1 MLSLFLI
8 NIIIVALVV
17 GIHYEFLEIL
27 TRLLARIKVK
37 RRLKIVVGV
46 FGTLV
51 AHAVEIV
58 TYGILYYILHH
69 QHTWGE
75 LKGAFSGTFEDCIY
89 FSYTSYTTVGFGDIQ
104 PLGQIRFVS
113 SIESLTG
120 MVLIT
125 WTASFL
131 FLEMQ
136 KHWKFRDI

>member
-1 MLSLFLI
+1 MISVFLI
-8 NIIIVALVV
+8 NCAIVALVV
-17 GIHYEFLEIL
+17 GIHFEFLERL
-27 TRLLARIKVK
+27 TRLLDKIKVE

-46 FGTLV
+46 FGGLI
-51 AHAVEIV
+51 AHAVEII
-58 TYGILYYILHH
+58 TYGVLYYVMHH
-69 QHTWGE
+69 QKSWGT
-75 LKGAFSGTFEDCIY
+75 LTGNFNGSLEDCIY

-120 MVLIT
+120 LVLIT

-136 KHWKFRDI
+136 KHWKLR